1 MIRAYNKNKDFF
13 ELAINE
19 KQDGLFSSA
28 IWIDALNP
36 EADEIKFIEKQF
48 GLQLPTKEEMYAI
61 ELSNR
66 LYQENNAFFMTI
78 SVISNAD
85 TNNPLL
91 QPISFILKQDV
102 LITIRYIEPHPFREF
117 ISAKDKISCE
127 NLDGK
132 DVLMSL
138 LENIVNRVS
147 DILEMRGHEIDDL
160 SKKVFRPTKLTVKGR
175 QSTNFEIILKKIG
188 SNGDI
193 ISKSR
198 ESLATLSRMV
208 SYIRNNKLKLESEE
222 TARIELLDIDI
233 RSLSDHATF
242 INNKI
247 NFLLDATLGM
257 ISIQQNNIIKIFTVA
272 TMVFLPPTLI
282 ASIYGMNFSHI
293 PELNWKFG
301 YLFALILMLF
311 SAYIPFKYFKK
322 KGWL

>member
-1 MIRAYNKNKDFF
+1 MIRAYNKTKDFF
-13 ELAINE
+13 EIKLTE
-19 KQDGLFSSA
+19 KTELNLSST

-48 GLQLPTKEEMYAI
+48 ALQLPTKEEMYAI

-66 LYQENNAFFMTI
+66 LYQEDNSFFMTI

-102 LITIRYIEPHPFREF
+102 LITIRYIDPHPFREF
-117 ISAKDKISCE
+117 ISSKDKISCE

-160 SKKVFRPTKLTVKGR
+160 SKRVFRPTKLTVKGR
-175 QSTNFEIILKKIG
+175 KNTNFESILKKIG

-198 ESLATLSRMV
+198 ESLTTLMRMV
-208 SYIRNNKLKLESEE
+208 NYIKNNKLKLENEE
-222 TARIELLDIDI
+222 TARMELLDTDI
-233 RSLSDHATF
+233 KALSDHAAF
-242 INNKI
+242 VNSKI

-257 ISIQQNNIIKIFTVA
+257 ISIQQNGIIKIFTVA

-282 ASIYGMNFSHI
+282 ASVYGMNFNHM
-293 PELNWKFG
+293 PELGWKFG
-301 YLFALILMLF
+301 YIFALILMLF